1 MEKRYPLTGSGIKK
15 ESHSGKRRKRES
27 QKCNSGKRKE
37 SLKSVT
43 FEGTPFSTFHFKP
56 FVH

>member
-15 ESHSGKRRKRES
+15 ESH
-27 QKCNSGKRKE
+27 SGKRKE

-43 FEGTPFSTFHFKP
+43 FEGTPFSTFHF
-56 FVH
+56 